1 MSRRCSRRNSH
12 ARVFHDTVRSLGG
25 SSFLSVSSVVTSA
38 VGVGSYAI
46 CGASMTTFLL
56 VKSLRLRLSWAKACD
71 VHGSTVPQKFNRRRM
86 CLFVI
91 NPVFSPPYPEFCLRI
106 PQPALFPYFV
116 TCLLSPRLWQLAGDS
131 VESGRWGTT
140 SEADLWPELFN

>member
-1 MSRRCSRRNSH
+1 M
-12 ARVFHDTVRSLGG
+12 
-25 SSFLSVSSVVTSA
+25 VTSA

-46 CGASMTTFLL
+46 RGASMTAFLL
-56 VKSLRLRLSWAKACD
+56 VKSLRLRLSWAKPCD
-71 VHGSTVPQKFNRRRM
+71 VYGSTVPQKFNRRRM

-91 NPVFSPPYPEFCLRI
+91 NPVFSPLYPEFCLHI

-116 TCLLSPRLWQLAGDS
+116 TRLLSLRLWQLAGDS

-140 SEADLWPELFN
+140 PEPDLWPKLFN